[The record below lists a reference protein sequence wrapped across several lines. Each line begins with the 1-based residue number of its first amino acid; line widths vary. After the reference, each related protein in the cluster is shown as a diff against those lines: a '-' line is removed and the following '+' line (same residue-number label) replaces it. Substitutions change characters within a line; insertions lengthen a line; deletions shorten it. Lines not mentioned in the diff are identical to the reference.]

1 MGHTFNLGFNI
12 RSFFISI
19 SICLRCSSERTH
31 NQSVCSGTGFPTR
44 TLAFWYRFWK
54 LRFKCISNSLEDSKN
69 YLVGFLCQHSLK
81 YWWHVYRSSYL
92 VLIHQIECFLPVVDG
107 FGKMLLDDGAY
118 WRNLFTWSEG
128 LASVQVCYSEISAED
143 FLYGWDKQCLPPWKI
158 VWSYSKKFLELSVSW
173 QAFYCYF
180 SGFLFKLLTK
190 FL

>member
-1 MGHTFNLGFNI
+1 MSVAELNFPHVPWHFDMAFG
-12 RSFFISI
+12 SFV
-19 SICLRCSSERTH
+19 L
-31 NQSVCSGTGFPTR
+31 
-44 TLAFWYRFWK
+44 
-54 LRFKCISNSLEDSKN
+54 KCISNSLEDSKN
-69 YLVGFLCQHSLK
+69 YLVGFLCQHCLK